1 VGLILE
7 LVSSSAEHRPSVTRK
22 VFGPAGGTIGRATHS
37 DWVLPNNKVSSRHAK
52 ITFDNSTFYI
62 EDTSRNG
69 IYLNSPDNRLELGQV
84 YPLKA
89 GDRLLVE
96 PYEILV
102 SITSDR
108 DDTRRRPIIAPP
120 KDSADPFKLD
130 DLFGKAPLDSPPPPV
145 PGLFEALPESQQESV
160 VDPLILLG
168 AVPKVAA
175 PPKAPSVARDLEA
188 GSPLDAHFRPPAVVA
203 PPAPAPAPVPI
214 VPPAAPV
221 LIPDN
226 YDPLAPDTRSV
237 PLEVLEALAQVGP
250 PPVGPPLVPPVPT
263 PDLDDVLGHLH
274 SPDVPPEPVGP
285 VDVEPAPAVKAPVV
299 APVVAPPAPAVPLVP
314 GGSRGSRPRRSSE
327 SASSGPVSA
336 DLAGVLAAAG
346 LGNVPVT
353 PELAEQFG
361 EILRVVVQGVMD
373 VMRSR
378 QQVKDEFRMRMTYFM
393 PVDNN
398 PLKFS
403 ANADDALHNL
413 LVKRNEA
420 YLGPVEAFEEAFDD
434 LRNHQLAVLA
444 GMRVAFECTLAE
456 FDPDRLQEEFDRQLK
471 KSAVFSVGAKLRYW
485 DLFRERRAEID
496 RDPEESFRRLFGE
509 AFTKAYDAQLKR
521 LKDEHGRG

>member
-1 VGLILE
+1 MGLILE
-7 LVSSSAEHRPSVTRK
+7 LVSSSAEQRPSVTRK

-52 ITFDNSTFYI
+52 ITFENSTFYI

-89 GDRLLVE
+89 GDRLIVE

-102 SITSDR
+102 SLTSDR
-108 DDTRRRPIIAPP
+108 DDTRRRPIIATP
-120 KDSADPFKLD
+120 KDSGDPFKLD
-130 DLFGKAPLDSPPPPV
+130 DLFGKAPLDSPPPPM
-145 PGLFEALPESQQESV
+145 PGLFEAMPESQQESV

-168 AVPKVAA
+168 AVPKVQA
-175 PPKAPSVARDLEA
+175 PPNVPSVARDLQA
-188 GSPLDAHFRPPAVVA
+188 GSPLDAHFRPPAVIA
-203 PPAPAPAPVPI
+203 PPTPPPAPVPTAG
-214 VPPAAPV
+214 PAAPPV

-237 PLEVLEALAQVGP
+237 PLEVLEALAQVA
-250 PPVGPPLVPPVPT
+250 PPVVTPLVPPIPA
-263 PDLDDVLGHLH
+263 PDLDDVLLH
-274 SPDVPPEPVGP
+274 AQPPEVEPEPVRP
-285 VDVEPAPAVKAPVV
+285 VEVEPAPAIVTPAAPVV
-299 APVVAPPAPAVPLVP
+299 PPAAPSGA
-314 GGSRGSRPRRSSE
+314 RASRPRRSTE
-327 SASSGPVSA
+327 SASSTPVSA
-336 DLAGVLAAAG
+336 DLAGVLEAAG
-346 LGNVPVT
+346 LGTVPVT
-353 PELAEQFG
+353 SELAEQFG

-471 KSAVFSVGAKLRYW
+471 KGAVFSVGAKLRYW